1 MGHESGDGF
10 LRTFASQLQ
19 ECAGADIPVARLGGD
34 EFVVVV
40 EAVDAEAKL
49 AAVARSIA
57 DIFASRY
64 THVQGNAFLVSASSG
79 GAVCPRDGNTAD
91 ELLAKADLALY
102 RAKNKGRGAYVPYQI
117 SFKQE
122 LEQRRVLEAELDR
135 AVRESEFELW
145 YQPQVR
151 LSNSSIIGVEALIR
165 WRHPT
170 RGVVAPGEF
179 MDVLNGGNLSAGVG
193 AWVLRT
199 ACHQGRLWQAAGHNV
214 RVGVNLSPAQL
225 HSKLPQDIARVLA
238 ETGFAPHLLE
248 LEVTENIL
256 LNEDDP
262 TTIDLLH
269 RIRALGVSIAFDDF
283 GTGYASLSYLTRF
296 PLDRLKIDRSFI
308 KDFGENT
315 RNTAIVSAI
324 VDLGKRL
331 GHSVVAEGIENQRCV
346 KLLQDAGC
354 AEGQGYY
361 FGKPMAR
368 EHVDELFEARDHS
381 RRCLV
386 ASAA

>member
-1 MGHESGDGF
+1 M
-10 LRTFASQLQ
+10 
-19 ECAGADIPVARLGGD
+19 GGD
-34 EFVVVV
+34 EFVVVI

-49 AAVARSIA
+49 EMVARSIA

-64 THVQGNAFLVSASSG
+64 TQVQGSAFLVSASSG
-79 GAVCPRDGNTAD
+79 GAVYPRDGNTAD

-117 SFKQE
+117 SFKEE
-122 LEQRRVLEAELDR
+122 LDQRRVLEAELDR
-135 AVRESEFELW
+135 AVREGEFELW

-151 LSNSSIIGVEALIR
+151 LSDASITGVEALIR

-179 MDVLNGGNLSAGVG
+179 LGVLNAGNLSTNVG

-199 ACHQGRLWQAAGHNV
+199 ACQNGKHWQSAGRNV
-214 RVGVNLSPAQL
+214 RVGVNLSPSQL
-225 HSKLPQDIARVLA
+225 HSQLPQDIERVLA

-248 LEVTENIL
+248 VEVTENIL

-269 RIRALGVSIAFDDF
+269 RIRALGVRIAFDDF

-308 KDFGENT
+308 RDFGTNA
-315 RNTAIVSAI
+315 RNTAIVTAI
-324 VDLGKRL
+324 IDLGKRL
-331 GHSVVAEGIENQRCV
+331 GHSVIAEGVENQGCA

-354 AEGQGYY
+354 MEGQGYY
-361 FGKPMAR
+361 FGKPMTR
-368 EHVDELFEARDHS
+368 EHIDELFEAGNNGL
-381 RRCLV
+381 RRLV
-386 ASAA
+386 ATAA